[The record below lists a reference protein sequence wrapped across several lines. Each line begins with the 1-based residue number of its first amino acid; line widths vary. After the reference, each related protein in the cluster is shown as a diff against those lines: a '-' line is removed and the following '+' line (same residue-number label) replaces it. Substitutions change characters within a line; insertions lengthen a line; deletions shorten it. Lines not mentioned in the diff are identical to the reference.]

1 MSALS
6 KEIAPAP
13 TRPDRGQAAGGGQT
27 PRGGRMR
34 EVDGYR
40 ALAALM
46 IIIFHAWTVGNQPYQ
61 GTPFETF
68 VRTSAAGV
76 SLFFALSG
84 MVTFLPMVRGALAG
98 NAPSG
103 RSFLA
108 RRFLRILPLYYLIVI
123 VVWASRYAG
132 TPSDFIDLARH
143 LSFTQVYDKQQIFWL
158 LGPSWSLA
166 DEMHYY
172 LLIALLGPVL
182 ARAAARRATV
192 RARLAVMSLL
202 PIALLLSSLA
212 YTTIVSYALHVPAG
226 DWWVYFNPLARAD
239 SFALGL
245 LLAVVLCI
253 PGARDERRRAA
264 VALSAVGAAIMCAL
278 QLSAEHVGA
287 LSVFYYAIAGLG
299 ATFLLAGAAMLHE
312 RQWLSRFLRLKPF
325 QFLATV
331 GLSLYLLHE
340 PVMIQLARW
349 HILVFSDPVAW
360 PISTVALIGAST
372 IAAWVSY
379 SLIERPAARLHKL
392 WGDVRRR
399 QLREPA
405 RRGGPPPRW
414 LPDLTL
420 QRVDGSPV
428 ALRELP
434 RDRPVLFAL
443 AQSGANGL
451 SEQRFRLVAGEAD
464 GFYVTSSQEHPA
476 PAGTTVLVDRDERF
490 AAALNGGPGL
500 IEVSPGGLITAVL
513 DAPRRPAE
521 VTR

>member
-6 KEIAPAP
+6 QDITPAP
-13 TRPDRGQAAGGGQT
+13 GRGAEAAATKPRRPS
-27 PRGGRMR
+27 RMR

-46 IIIFHAWTVGNQPYQ
+46 IIIFHAWTVGNQPFQ

-84 MVTFLPMVRGALAG
+84 MVTFLPMVRGALTG
-98 NAPSG
+98 TPPSG

-132 TPSDFIDLARH
+132 TPTDFLDLLRH
-143 LSFTQVYDKQQIFWL
+143 LTFTQVYDKQQIFWL

-172 LLIALLGPVL
+172 LLIALLGPML
-182 ARAAARRATV
+182 ARVAARRATL
-192 RARLAVMSLL
+192 RGRLAVMSVL
-202 PIALLLSSLA
+202 PLALLAASLT
-212 YTTIVSYALHVPAG
+212 YTAIVTYGLHVRAS

-239 SFALGL
+239 SFAVGL

-264 VALSAVGAAIMCAL
+264 VGLSGIGAVILVAL
-278 QLSAEHVGA
+278 QLLAAHVGP
-287 LSVFYYAIAGLG
+287 LSVFYYAIAGV
-299 ATFLLAGAAMLHE
+299 ASAFLLAGAAMLHE
-312 RQWLSRFLRLKPF
+312 RQWLSRVLGLKPF

-349 HILVFSDPVAW
+349 HILNFSDPVAW
-360 PISTVALIGAST
+360 PISTIALIGAAT

-379 SLIERPAARLHKL
+379 SLIERPAARLYKL
-392 WGDVRRR
+392 WGDVRAR

-420 QRVDGSPV
+420 QTADGAPV
-428 ALRELP
+428 LLRELP

-443 AQSGANGL
+443 ERGGAHGL
-451 SEQRFRLVAGEAD
+451 FEQRFRLVAGEAD
-464 GFYVTSSQEHPA
+464 GFFVTSSQEGGA
-476 PAGTTVLVDRDERF
+476 PAGTTMLVDRDERF
-490 AAALNGGPGL
+490 SAALNGGPGL

-513 DAPRRPAE
+513 DAPSSPFE
-521 VTR
+521 VSR

>member
-6 KEIAPAP
+6 KDIAPAP
-13 TRPDRGQAAGGGQT
+13 SPPTGDGRAPAGT
-27 PRGGRMR
+27 SRRTGRMR

-40 ALAALM
+40 ALAALL

-68 VRTSAAGV
+68 VRASAAGV

-84 MVTFLPMVRGALAG
+84 MVTFLPMVRGALTG
-98 NAPSG
+98 KVPSG

-132 TPSDFIDLARH
+132 TPTDFLDLLRH
-143 LSFTQVYDKQQIFWL
+143 LTFTQVYDKQQIFWL

-172 LLIALLGPVL
+172 LLIALLGPAL
-182 ARAAARRATV
+182 ARVAARRATL
-192 RARLAVMSLL
+192 RARLAVMSAL
-202 PIALLLSSLA
+202 PAGLLLASLT
-212 YTTIVSYALHVPAG
+212 YTAIVTYALRIPDG

-245 LLAVVLCI
+245 LLAVALCI
-253 PGARDERRRAA
+253 PGARDERRTA
-264 VALSAVGAAIMCAL
+264 VLLSGIGAAIMLAL
-278 QLSAEHVGA
+278 QLVSVHVEA
-287 LSVFYYAIAGLG
+287 VSVYYYAIAGL
-299 ATFLLAGAAMLHE
+299 ASALLLGGAAMLHE
-312 RQWLSRFLRLKPF
+312 RQRLSRFLRLKPF

-349 HILVFSDPVAW
+349 HILTFSDPVAW
-360 PISTVALIGAST
+360 PFSTAALIGAAT
-372 IAAWVSY
+372 IGAWVSY

-392 WGDVRRR
+392 WGDVRAR

-420 QRVDGSPV
+420 LTADGAPV
-428 ALRELP
+428 LLRELP

-443 AQSGANGL
+443 ERGGAHGL
-451 SEQRFRLVAGEAD
+451 SEQRFRLVAREAD
-464 GFYVTSSQEHPA
+464 GFYVTSSQDGRA
-476 PAGTTVLVDRDERF
+476 PAGTTMLVDRDERF
-490 AAALNGGPGL
+490 SAALNGGPGL
-500 IEVSPGGLITAVL
+500 VEVSPGGLITAVL
-513 DAPRRPAE
+513 DAPSSPAE
-521 VTR
+521 VTG